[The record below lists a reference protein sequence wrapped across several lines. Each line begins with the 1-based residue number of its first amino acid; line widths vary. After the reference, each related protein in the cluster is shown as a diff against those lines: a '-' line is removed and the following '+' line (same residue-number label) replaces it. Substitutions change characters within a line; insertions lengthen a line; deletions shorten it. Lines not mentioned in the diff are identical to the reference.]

1 MKMPLDSGSFE
12 PPKAEVH
19 MAPMKMKQDAQER
32 YEGMELADWSLL
44 AEVRGRFQAEKPG
57 STGGNL

>member
-1 MKMPLDSGSFE
+1 M
-12 PPKAEVH
+12 V
-19 MAPMKMKQDAQER
+19 PMKMKQDAQER

-44 AEVRGRFQAEKPG
+44 AEVRARFQAEKPG